1 VTERE
6 WREASD
12 MGRSVFTLAGIVAA
26 GALLRFWGLAAG
38 IPYSIEAEEP
48 ELMDRAVQMMR
59 TGDFNPRFFD
69 YPGLYIHVQLVV
81 ASLRFLAGATAGQWQ
96 SLSQPAPTDFYLWG
110 RAVTALLGTATV
122 VVVYQIAM
130 RWGTR
135 YAALAAGL
143 LAVMPLHVRE
153 SHYILTDVPVTFFV
167 TLTCLLSLR
176 AHERERMGA
185 FALAGAAAGLAAA
198 TKYPGALALVLPLTA
213 AWMSPAVRPSRLM
226 ATLAA
231 GGSFAGTFLLAAP
244 YTVLDLPGFLNGYA
258 QFATFYSGRTLVEP
272 AWITYLKHLRMALHW
287 PAFLMVLAGLV
298 LGVVRAVRGP
308 GRVRWALAV
317 IFPMVYFWFVSRQT
331 LVVGRDL
338 MPMIPF
344 ISVLAAAAVVSGVS
358 LLRRFDIPRA
368 PRTALI
374 AGLTVAALLPPA
386 LQAVGSNMMI
396 SRTST
401 VEQAHTWIL
410 GNVPKGSKIAVETR
424 VLRLAPDAYKSVNV
438 QRLVQNGREPGTYE
452 EYLEQ
457 GFDYVVASSGADG
470 PAISDPHQHPEL
482 FRAYTLLFE
491 QSREV
496 VRYAPSEEH
505 PGPEIRI
512 FALR

>member
-1 VTERE
+1 
-6 WREASD
+6 
-12 MGRSVFTLAGIVAA
+12 
-26 GALLRFWGLAAG
+26 
-38 IPYSIEAEEP
+38 
-48 ELMDRAVQMMR
+48 
-59 TGDFNPRFFD
+59 
-69 YPGLYIHVQLVV
+69 
-81 ASLRFLAGATAGQWQ
+81 
-96 SLSQPAPTDFYLWG
+96 
-110 RAVTALLGTATV
+110 
-122 VVVYQIAM
+122 
-130 RWGTR
+130 
-135 YAALAAGL
+135 
-143 LAVMPLHVRE
+143 
-153 SHYILTDVPVTFFV
+153 
-167 TLTCLLSLR
+167 
-176 AHERERMGA
+176 
-185 FALAGAAAGLAAA
+185 
-198 TKYPGALALVLPLTA
+198 
-213 AWMSPAVRPSRLM
+213 
-226 ATLAA
+226 
-231 GGSFAGTFLLAAP
+231 
-244 YTVLDLPGFLNGYA
+244 
-258 QFATFYSGRTLVEP
+258 
-272 AWITYLKHLRMALHW
+272 
-287 PAFLMVLAGLV
+287 
-298 LGVVRAVRGP
+298 
-308 GRVRWALAV
+308 VRWALAV

-457 GFDYVVASSGADG
+457 GFDYVVASSGAYG